1 MKKFS
6 KSRQQGFTFIELVIV
21 IILLGLLAAAALPR
35 LLDVTDDAE
44 IAALEAV
51 AGGFSTAVSIAHA
64 QWFSEGGSRGAATTP
79 GQKPRI
85 NMDGK
90 IVYLNENG
98 WPANTR
104 SEDDSSQDNQTAQ
117 ECLDVFQGILQSY
130 PSATTNAQDRA
141 NARFFVSVLPQQG
154 GDSEQGESADL
165 CRYELILNN
174 TSSAT
179 PTHYFDYD
187 LSNGAVTVSKP
198 SL

>member
-1 MKKFS
+1 MKNS
-6 KSRQQGFTFIELVIV
+6 TKSQQQGFTFIELVIV

-44 IAALEAV
+44 IASLEGV

-64 QWFSEGGSRGAATTP
+64 QWFSEGGSRGAITTP
-79 GQKPRI
+79 GQKPQV

-90 IVYLNENG
+90 IIYFTENG

-104 SEDDSSQDNQTAQ
+104 LQDDSSEDSQTAQ
-117 ECLDVFQGILQSY
+117 ECLDVFQGILQNY
-130 PSATTNAQDRA
+130 PSATIDAQDRA

-154 GDSEQGESADL
+154 GDSEQGTLADL

-174 TSSAT
+174 APSAT
-179 PTHYFDYD
+179 ATHYFDYD
-187 LSNGAVTVSKP
+187 LSNGEVSVTKP
-198 SL
+198 RL

>member
-1 MKKFS
+1 MKNTH

-44 IAALEAV
+44 IASLEGV

-64 QWFSEGGSRGAATTP
+64 QWFAEGGSRGAITTP
-79 GQKPRI
+79 DQKPQI

-90 IVYLNENG
+90 IIYLTENG

-104 SEDDSSQDNQTAQ
+104 QEDDSSEDNQTAQ
-117 ECLDVFQGILQSY
+117 ECLDVFQGVLQNF
-130 PSATTNAQDRA
+130 PSATIDAQDRA

-154 GDSEQGESADL
+154 GDSEQGLSADL

-174 TSSAT
+174 ASSAT

-187 LSNGAVTVSKP
+187 LGTGEVIVTKP
-198 SL
+198 NL